1 MTAPPRYLLAFL
13 DGTLPAKEHGMTD
26 SERILRSIKAHL
38 DVMDSVLQ
46 DMRAILSRECPICHN
61 SRWMPLDASLVPCAC
76 LDHGLDE
83 QTASR
88 GQ

>member
-1 MTAPPRYLLAFL
+1 
-13 DGTLPAKEHGMTD
+13 MTD

-46 DMRAILSRECPICHN
+46 DMRSMVEKRECPICHN
-61 SRWMPLDASLVPCAC
+61 SRWMTLDASLVPCAC

-83 QTASR
+83 QAASR

>member
-1 MTAPPRYLLAFL
+1 
-13 DGTLPAKEHGMTD
+13 MTD

-38 DVMDSVLQ
+38 DVMDTVIA

-61 SRWMPLDASLVPCAC
+61 SRWMQLDASLDPCAS

-83 QTASR
+83 QAASR
-88 GQ
+88 GT